1 MLLVVV
7 WLKCLP
13 LLGNKN
19 KCPLL
24 SLEDLF
30 SLTIYPLD
38 MQKLGLNLLN
48 SAVSSFDMR
57 SKSNNYK
64 SFC

>member
-1 MLLVVV
+1 MNYVIGCCLV
-7 WLKCLP
+7 KCLP

-38 MQKLGLNLLN
+38 MQKLTWLKLI
-48 SAVSSFDMR
+48 
-57 SKSNNYK
+57 K
-64 SFC
+64 